1 MANKKSPY
9 SASFTGATMMY
20 SEMNIIVNML
30 LEDNSPG
37 TVKKLKT
44 DAQYLQIN
52 STTARERVT
61 IELVKRFNAV
71 PVSFWERYVTLGE
84 VQQKLALLFVILKTY
99 QLIFEFQ
106 VNFTLP
112 KYNSVDRNITK
123 NDVMAALSEI
133 ASRDSFVD
141 SWTESTR
148 GRASEHYLSILR
160 QAGLIN
166 EQTKELQCPTLQDED
181 FVYYVKTGDAW
192 FLQACFLPGY
202 RIEQIKQ
209 LAI

>member
-84 VQQKLALLFVILKTY
+84 AQQKLALLFVILKTY
-99 QLIFEFQ
+99 KLLFEFQ
-106 VNFTLP
+106 VNFAIV
-112 KYNSVDRNITK
+112 KYNSIDRTVSR
-123 NDVMAALSEI
+123 NDVLAAMSEV
-133 ASRDSFVD
+133 ASRDEFVD
-141 SWTESTR
+141 SWTQKTR
-148 GRASEHYLSILR
+148 ERASTHYVTMLR
-160 QAGLIN
+160 QGGLVD
-166 EQTKELQCPTLQDED
+166 ELSGELKCPNVSDED
-181 FVYYVKTGDAW
+181 FVYYVKTGDIW